1 MMNASNATRQKLV
14 IAVDGPSGSG
24 KSSISR
30 EAARRLGFNFLDTGA
45 MYRMITYYLSSNGIE
60 NESEIEKAISTKEI
74 DFGVS
79 INPDEVQFKLNGE
92 DVSKIIRTELISK
105 KVSYYASL
113 RQVRNFLVGKQ
124 RKLINESSKSI
135 VIEGR
140 DIGSVVIPDADLK
153 IYVTASE
160 EIRAL
165 RRSKELNSSIDQVL
179 IDQKIRDEKDSK
191 REISPLIKPGDS
203 IELDTSS
210 LTFEESVTSFIGLVQ
225 NV

>member
-1 MMNASNATRQKLV
+1 MNASNATRQKLV

-60 NESEIEKAISTKEI
+60 NESEIENALSTKEI
-74 DFGVS
+74 NFGVS

-92 DVSKIIRTELISK
+92 NVSKIIRTDLISK

-113 RQVRNFLVGKQ
+113 RQVRNFLVSKQ

-140 DIGSVVIPDADLK
+140 DIGSVVIPNADLK

-165 RRSKELNSSIDQVL
+165 RRSKELNSSIEQVL

-191 REISPLIKPGDS
+191 REISPLIKPEDS

-210 LTFEESVTSFIGLVQ
+210 LTFEESVNSFIGLVQ

>member
-1 MMNASNATRQKLV
+1 MNASNATRQKLV

-60 NESEIEKAISTKEI
+60 NESEIENAISTKEI
-74 DFGVS
+74 NFGVS
-79 INPDEVQFKLNGE
+79 INPEEVQFNLNGE

-113 RQVRNFLVGKQ
+113 RKVRNFLVGKQ
-124 RKLINESSKSI
+124 RNLINESSKSI

-165 RRSKELNSSIDQVL
+165 RRSKELDSSMEQVL

-191 REISPLIKPGDS
+191 REISPLIKPDDS

-210 LTFEESVTSFIGLVQ
+210 LTFEESVNSFIGLVK

>member
-1 MMNASNATRQKLV
+1 MNASNATRQKLV

-45 MYRMITYYLSSNGIE
+45 MYRMITYFLSSNGIE
-60 NESEIEKAISTKEI
+60 NESEIENAISTKEI
-74 DFGVS
+74 NFGVS
-79 INPDEVQFKLNGE
+79 INPEEVQFKLNGE

-113 RQVRNFLVGKQ
+113 RKVRNFLVGKQ

-165 RRSKELNSSIDQVL
+165 RRSKELNSSMEQVL

-191 REISPLIKPGDS
+191 REISPLIKPDDS
-203 IELDTSS
+203 IELDTSY
-210 LTFEESVTSFIGLVQ
+210 LTFEESVNSFIGLVK

>member
-1 MMNASNATRQKLV
+1 MNASNATRQKLV

-45 MYRMITYYLSSNGIE
+45 MYRMITYFLSSNGIE
-60 NESEIEKAISTKEI
+60 NESEIENAISTKEI
-74 DFGVS
+74 NFGVS
-79 INPDEVQFKLNGE
+79 INPEEVQFKLNGE

-113 RQVRNFLVGKQ
+113 RKVRNFLVGKQ
-124 RKLINESSKSI
+124 RNLINESSKSI

-165 RRSKELNSSIDQVL
+165 RRSKELNSSMEQVL

-191 REISPLIKPGDS
+191 REISPLIKPDDS
-203 IELDTSS
+203 IELDTSY
-210 LTFEESVTSFIGLVQ
+210 LTFEESVNSFIGLVK

>member
-1 MMNASNATRQKLV
+1 MNASNATRQKLV
-14 IAVDGPSGSG
+14 VAVDGPSGSG

-60 NESEIEKAISTKEI
+60 NESEIENAISTKEI
-74 DFGVS
+74 NFGVS
-79 INPDEVQFKLNGE
+79 INPEEVQFKLNGE

-113 RQVRNFLVGKQ
+113 RKVRNFLVGKQ
-124 RKLINESSKSI
+124 RNLINESSKSI

-165 RRSKELNSSIDQVL
+165 RRSKELNSSMEQVL

-191 REISPLIKPGDS
+191 REISPLIKPDDS

-210 LTFEESVTSFIGLVQ
+210 LTFEESVNSFIGLVQ

>member
-1 MMNASNATRQKLV
+1 MNASNATRQKLV

-45 MYRMITYYLSSNGIE
+45 MYRMITYYLSNNGIV
-60 NESEIEKAISTKEI
+60 NESEIENALSTKEI
-74 DFGVS
+74 NFGVS

-140 DIGSVVIPDADLK
+140 DIGSVVIPNADLK

-191 REISPLIKPGDS
+191 REISPLIKPEDS

-210 LTFEESVTSFIGLVQ
+210 LTFEESVNSFIGLVQ

>member
-1 MMNASNATRQKLV
+1 MNASNATRQKLV

-60 NESEIEKAISTKEI
+60 NESEIENAISTKEI
-74 DFGVS
+74 NFGVS
-79 INPDEVQFKLNGE
+79 INPEEVQFNLNGE

-113 RQVRNFLVGKQ
+113 RKVRNFLVGKQ
-124 RKLINESSKSI
+124 RNLINESSKSI

-165 RRSKELNSSIDQVL
+165 RRSKELDSSMEQVL

-191 REISPLIKPGDS
+191 REISPLIKPDDS

-210 LTFEESVTSFIGLVQ
+210 LTFEESVNSFIGLVQ

>member
-1 MMNASNATRQKLV
+1 MNASNATRQKLV

-60 NESEIEKAISTKEI
+60 NESEIENAISTKEI
-74 DFGVS
+74 NFGVS
-79 INPDEVQFKLNGE
+79 INPEEVQFKLNGE

-113 RQVRNFLVGKQ
+113 RKVRNFLVGKQ

-165 RRSKELNSSIDQVL
+165 RRSKELNSSMEQVL

-191 REISPLIKPGDS
+191 REISPLIKPDDS

-210 LTFEESVTSFIGLVQ
+210 LTFEESVNSFIGLVQ

>member
-1 MMNASNATRQKLV
+1 MNASNATRQKLV

-60 NESEIEKAISTKEI
+60 NESEIENAISTKEI
-74 DFGVS
+74 NFGVS
-79 INPDEVQFKLNGE
+79 INPEEVQFKLNGE

-165 RRSKELNSSIDQVL
+165 RRSKELNSSMEQVL

-191 REISPLIKPGDS
+191 REISPLIKPDDS

-210 LTFEESVTSFIGLVQ
+210 LTFEESVNSFIGLVQ

>member
-1 MMNASNATRQKLV
+1 MNASNATRQKLV

-60 NESEIEKAISTKEI
+60 NESEIENALSTKEI
-74 DFGVS
+74 NFGVS

-92 DVSKIIRTELISK
+92 NVSKIIRTDLISK

-113 RQVRNFLVGKQ
+113 RQVRNFLVSKQ

-140 DIGSVVIPDADLK
+140 DIGSVVIPNADLK

-165 RRSKELNSSIDQVL
+165 RRSKELNSSIEQVL

-191 REISPLIKPGDS
+191 REISPLIKPEDS

>member
-1 MMNASNATRQKLV
+1 MNASNATRQKLV
-14 IAVDGPSGSG
+14 VAVDGPSGSG

-60 NESEIEKAISTKEI
+60 NESEIENAISTKEI
-74 DFGVS
+74 NFGVS
-79 INPDEVQFKLNGE
+79 INPEEVQFNLNGE

-113 RQVRNFLVGKQ
+113 RKVRNFLVGKQ

-140 DIGSVVIPDADLK
+140 DIGSVVIPYADLK

-165 RRSKELNSSIDQVL
+165 RRSKELNSSMEQVL

-191 REISPLIKPGDS
+191 REISPLIKPDDS
-203 IELDTSS
+203 IELDTSY
-210 LTFEESVTSFIGLVQ
+210 LTFEESVNSFIGLVK

>member
-1 MMNASNATRQKLV
+1 MNASNATRQKLV

-60 NESEIEKAISTKEI
+60 NESEIEKFISTKEI

-160 EIRAL
+160 KIRAL
-165 RRSKELNSSIDQVL
+165 RRSKELNSSIEQVL

-191 REISPLIKPGDS
+191 REISPLIKPEDS

-210 LTFEESVTSFIGLVQ
+210 LTFEESVNSFIGLVQ

>member
-1 MMNASNATRQKLV
+1 MNASNATRQKLV

-60 NESEIEKAISTKEI
+60 NESEIENAISTKEI
-74 DFGVS
+74 NFGVS
-79 INPDEVQFKLNGE
+79 INPEEVQFKLNGE

-113 RQVRNFLVGKQ
+113 RKVRNFLVGKQ
-124 RKLINESSKSI
+124 RNLINESSKSI

-165 RRSKELNSSIDQVL
+165 RRSKELDSSMEQVL

-191 REISPLIKPGDS
+191 REISPLIKPDDS
-203 IELDTSS
+203 IELDTSY
-210 LTFEESVTSFIGLVQ
+210 LTFEESVNSFIGLVK

>member
-1 MMNASNATRQKLV
+1 MNASNATRQKLV

-60 NESEIEKAISTKEI
+60 NESEIENALSTKEI
-74 DFGVS
+74 NFGVS

-113 RQVRNFLVGKQ
+113 RQVRNFLVSKQ

-140 DIGSVVIPDADLK
+140 DIGSVVIPNADLK

-191 REISPLIKPGDS
+191 REISPLIKPEDS

-210 LTFEESVTSFIGLVQ
+210 LTFEESVNSFIGLVQ

>member
-1 MMNASNATRQKLV
+1 MNASNATRQKLV

-60 NESEIEKAISTKEI
+60 NESEIENAISTKEI
-74 DFGVS
+74 NFGVS
-79 INPDEVQFKLNGE
+79 INPEEVQFTLNGE
-92 DVSKIIRTELISK
+92 DVSKIIRSELISK

-113 RQVRNFLVGKQ
+113 RKVRNFLVGKQ
-124 RKLINESSKSI
+124 RNLINESSKSI

-165 RRSKELNSSIDQVL
+165 RRSKELNSSMEQVL

-191 REISPLIKPGDS
+191 REISPLIKPDDS

-210 LTFEESVTSFIGLVQ
+210 LTFEESVNSFIGLVQ

>member
-1 MMNASNATRQKLV
+1 MNASNATRQKLV

-45 MYRMITYYLSSNGIE
+45 MYRMITYYLSNNGIV
-60 NESEIEKAISTKEI
+60 NESEIENALSTKKI

-113 RQVRNFLVGKQ
+113 RQVRNFLVSKQ

-140 DIGSVVIPDADLK
+140 DIGSVVIPNADLK

-165 RRSKELNSSIDQVL
+165 RRSKELNSSIEQVL

-191 REISPLIKPGDS
+191 REISPLIKPEDS

-210 LTFEESVTSFIGLVQ
+210 LTFEESVNSFIGLVQ

>member
-1 MMNASNATRQKLV
+1 MNASNATRQKLV

-60 NESEIEKAISTKEI
+60 NESEIENALSTKEI
-74 DFGVS
+74 NFGVS

-92 DVSKIIRTELISK
+92 NVSKIIRTDLISK

-140 DIGSVVIPDADLK
+140 DIGSVVIPNADLK

-165 RRSKELNSSIDQVL
+165 RRSKELNSSIEQVL

-191 REISPLIKPGDS
+191 REISPLIKPEDS

>member
-1 MMNASNATRQKLV
+1 MNASNTTRQKLV

-45 MYRMITYYLSSNGIE
+45 MYRMITYFLSSNGIE
-60 NESEIEKAISTKEI
+60 NESEIENAISTKEI
-74 DFGVS
+74 NFGVS
-79 INPDEVQFKLNGE
+79 INPEEVQFNLNGE

-113 RQVRNFLVGKQ
+113 RKVRNFLVGKQ
-124 RKLINESSKSI
+124 RNLINESSKSI

-165 RRSKELNSSIDQVL
+165 RRSKELNSSMEQVL

-191 REISPLIKPGDS
+191 REISPLIKPDDS

-210 LTFEESVTSFIGLVQ
+210 LTFEESVNSFIGLVQ

>member
-1 MMNASNATRQKLV
+1 SNATRQKLV

-60 NESEIEKAISTKEI
+60 NESEIENAISTKEI
-74 DFGVS
+74 NFGVS
-79 INPDEVQFKLNGE
+79 INPEEVQFKLNGE

-113 RQVRNFLVGKQ
+113 RKVRNFLVGKQ

-140 DIGSVVIPDADLK
+140 DIGSVVIPNADLK

-165 RRSKELNSSIDQVL
+165 RRSKELNSSIEQVL

-191 REISPLIKPGDS
+191 REISPLIKPDDS

-210 LTFEESVTSFIGLVQ
+210 LTFEESVNSFIGLVQ

>member
-1 MMNASNATRQKLV
+1 MNASNATRQKLV

-60 NESEIEKAISTKEI
+60 NESEIENAISTKEI
-74 DFGVS
+74 NFGVS
-79 INPDEVQFKLNGE
+79 INPEEVQFTLNGE
-92 DVSKIIRTELISK
+92 DVSKIIRSELISK

-113 RQVRNFLVGKQ
+113 RKVRNFLVGKQ
-124 RKLINESSKSI
+124 RNLINESSKSI

-165 RRSKELNSSIDQVL
+165 RRSKELDSSMEQVL

-191 REISPLIKPGDS
+191 REISPLIKPDDS

-210 LTFEESVTSFIGLVQ
+210 LTFEESVNSFIGLVQ

>member
-1 MMNASNATRQKLV
+1 MNASNATRQKLV

-60 NESEIEKAISTKEI
+60 NESEIENAISTKEI
-74 DFGVS
+74 NFGVS
-79 INPDEVQFKLNGE
+79 INPEEVQFNLNGE

-113 RQVRNFLVGKQ
+113 RKVRNFLVGKQ

-165 RRSKELNSSIDQVL
+165 RRSKELNSSMEQVL

-191 REISPLIKPGDS
+191 REISPLIKPDDS

-210 LTFEESVTSFIGLVQ
+210 LTFEESVNSFIGLVQ

>member
-1 MMNASNATRQKLV
+1 MNASNATRQKLV

-60 NESEIEKAISTKEI
+60 NESEIENAISTKEI
-74 DFGVS
+74 NFGVS
-79 INPDEVQFKLNGE
+79 INPEEVQFTLNGE
-92 DVSKIIRTELISK
+92 DVSKIIRSELISK

-113 RQVRNFLVGKQ
+113 RKVRNFLVGKQ
-124 RKLINESSKSI
+124 RNLINESSKSI

-165 RRSKELNSSIDQVL
+165 RRSKELNSSLEQVL

-191 REISPLIKPGDS
+191 REISPLIKPDDS

-210 LTFEESVTSFIGLVQ
+210 LTFEESVNSFIGLVQ

>member
-1 MMNASNATRQKLV
+1 MNASNATRQKLV

-60 NESEIEKAISTKEI
+60 NESEIENALSTKEI
-74 DFGVS
+74 NFGVS

-92 DVSKIIRTELISK
+92 DVSKIIRTDLISK

-113 RQVRNFLVGKQ
+113 RQVRNFLVSKQ

-140 DIGSVVIPDADLK
+140 DIGSVVIPNADLK

-165 RRSKELNSSIDQVL
+165 RRSKELNSSIEQVL

-191 REISPLIKPGDS
+191 REISPLIKPEDS

-210 LTFEESVTSFIGLVQ
+210 LTFEESVNSFIGLVQ

>member
-1 MMNASNATRQKLV
+1 MNASNATRQKLV

-60 NESEIEKAISTKEI
+60 NESEIENALSTKEI
-74 DFGVS
+74 NFGVS

-92 DVSKIIRTELISK
+92 NVSKIIRTDLISK

-113 RQVRNFLVGKQ
+113 RQVRNFLVSKQ

-140 DIGSVVIPDADLK
+140 DIGSVVIPNADLK

-165 RRSKELNSSIDQVL
+165 RRSKELNSSIEQVL

-191 REISPLIKPGDS
+191 REISPLIKPEDS

-210 LTFEESVTSFIGLVQ
+210 LTFEESVNSFMGLVQ

>member
-1 MMNASNATRQKLV
+1 MNASNATRQKLV

-60 NESEIEKAISTKEI
+60 NESEIENAISTKEI
-74 DFGVS
+74 NFGVS
-79 INPDEVQFKLNGE
+79 INPEEVQFNLNGE

-113 RQVRNFLVGKQ
+113 RKVRNFLVGKQ

-165 RRSKELNSSIDQVL
+165 RRSKELNSSIEQVL

-191 REISPLIKPGDS
+191 REISPLIKPEDS

-210 LTFEESVTSFIGLVQ
+210 LTFEESVNSFIGLVQ

>member
-1 MMNASNATRQKLV
+1 MNASNATRQKLV

-60 NESEIEKAISTKEI
+60 NESEIEKALSTKEI
-74 DFGVS
+74 NFGVS
-79 INPDEVQFKLNGE
+79 INPDEFQFKLNGE

-113 RQVRNFLVGKQ
+113 RQVRNFLVSKQ

-140 DIGSVVIPDADLK
+140 DIGSVVIPNADLK

-165 RRSKELNSSIDQVL
+165 RRSKELNSSIEQVL

-191 REISPLIKPGDS
+191 REISPLIKPEDS

-210 LTFEESVTSFIGLVQ
+210 LTFEESVNSFIGLVQ

>member
-1 MMNASNATRQKLV
+1 MNASNATRQKLV

-74 DFGVS
+74 NFGVS
-79 INPDEVQFKLNGE
+79 INPDEVQFKINGE

-140 DIGSVVIPDADLK
+140 DIGSVVIPNADLK

-165 RRSKELNSSIDQVL
+165 RRSKELNSSIEQVL

-191 REISPLIKPGDS
+191 REISPLIKPEDS

-210 LTFEESVTSFIGLVQ
+210 LTFEESVNSFIGLVQ

>member
-1 MMNASNATRQKLV
+1 MNASNATRQKLV

-60 NESEIEKAISTKEI
+60 NESEIENAISTKEI
-74 DFGVS
+74 NFGVS
-79 INPDEVQFKLNGE
+79 INPEEVQFNLNGE

-113 RQVRNFLVGKQ
+113 RKVRNFLVGKQ
-124 RKLINESSKSI
+124 RNLINESSKSI

-165 RRSKELNSSIDQVL
+165 RRSKELNSSMEQVL

-191 REISPLIKPGDS
+191 REISPLIKPDDS

-210 LTFEESVTSFIGLVQ
+210 LTFEESVNSFIGLVQ

>member
-1 MMNASNATRQKLV
+1 MNASNATRQKLV

-45 MYRMITYYLSSNGIE
+45 MYRMVTYYLSSNGIE

-79 INPDEVQFKLNGE
+79 IKPDEVQFKLNGE

-140 DIGSVVIPDADLK
+140 DIGSVVIPNADLK

-165 RRSKELNSSIDQVL
+165 RRSKELNSSIEQVL

-191 REISPLIKPGDS
+191 REISPLIKPEDS

-210 LTFEESVTSFIGLVQ
+210 LTFEESVNSFIGLVQ

>member
-1 MMNASNATRQKLV
+1 MNASNATRQKLV

-60 NESEIEKAISTKEI
+60 NESEIENAISTKEI
-74 DFGVS
+74 NFGVS
-79 INPDEVQFKLNGE
+79 INPEEVQFNLNGE

-113 RQVRNFLVGKQ
+113 RKVRNFLVGKQ
-124 RKLINESSKSI
+124 RNLINESSKSI

-165 RRSKELNSSIDQVL
+165 RRSKELNSSMEQVL

-191 REISPLIKPGDS
+191 REISPLIKPDDS

-210 LTFEESVTSFIGLVQ
+210 LTFEESVNSFIGLVK

>member
-1 MMNASNATRQKLV
+1 MNASNATRQKLV

-45 MYRMITYYLSSNGIE
+45 MYRMITYYLSNNGIV
-60 NESEIEKAISTKEI
+60 NESEIENALSTKEI
-74 DFGVS
+74 NFGVS

-113 RQVRNFLVGKQ
+113 RQVRNFLVSKQ

-140 DIGSVVIPDADLK
+140 DIGSVVIPNADLK

-191 REISPLIKPGDS
+191 REISPLIKPEDS

-210 LTFEESVTSFIGLVQ
+210 LTFEESVNSFIGLVQ

>member
-1 MMNASNATRQKLV
+1 MNASNATRQKLV

-60 NESEIEKAISTKEI
+60 NESEIENALSTKEI
-74 DFGVS
+74 NFGVS

-140 DIGSVVIPDADLK
+140 DIGSVVIPNADLK

-191 REISPLIKPGDS
+191 REISPLIKPEDS

-210 LTFEESVTSFIGLVQ
+210 LTFEESVNSFIGLVQ

>member
-1 MMNASNATRQKLV
+1 MNASNSTRQKLV

-74 DFGVS
+74 NFGVS

-165 RRSKELNSSIDQVL
+165 RRSKELNSSIEQVL

-191 REISPLIKPGDS
+191 REISPLIKPEDS

>member
-1 MMNASNATRQKLV
+1 MNASNATRQKLV

-60 NESEIEKAISTKEI
+60 NESEIENAIYTKEI
-74 DFGVS
+74 NFGVS
-79 INPDEVQFKLNGE
+79 INPEEVQFKLNGE

-113 RQVRNFLVGKQ
+113 RKVRNFLVGQQ
-124 RKLINESSKSI
+124 RNLINESSKSI

-140 DIGSVVIPDADLK
+140 DIGSVVIPNADLK

-165 RRSKELNSSIDQVL
+165 RRSKELNSSMEQVL

-191 REISPLIKPGDS
+191 REISPLIKPDDS

-210 LTFEESVTSFIGLVQ
+210 LTFEESVNSFIGLVQ

>member
-1 MMNASNATRQKLV
+1 MNASNTTRQKLV

-60 NESEIEKAISTKEI
+60 NESEIENAISTKEI
-74 DFGVS
+74 NFGVS
-79 INPDEVQFKLNGE
+79 INPEEVQFNLNGE

-113 RQVRNFLVGKQ
+113 RKVRNFLVGKQ
-124 RKLINESSKSI
+124 RNLINESSKSI

-140 DIGSVVIPDADLK
+140 DIGSVVIPNADLK

-165 RRSKELNSSIDQVL
+165 RRSKELNSSLEQVL

-191 REISPLIKPGDS
+191 REISPLIKPDDS

-210 LTFEESVTSFIGLVQ
+210 LTFEESVNSFIGLVQ

>member
-1 MMNASNATRQKLV
+1 MNASNATRQKLV

-60 NESEIEKAISTKEI
+60 NESEIENAISTKEI
-74 DFGVS
+74 NFGVS
-79 INPDEVQFKLNGE
+79 INPEEVQFNLNGE

-113 RQVRNFLVGKQ
+113 RKVRNFLVGKQ
-124 RKLINESSKSI
+124 RNLINESSKSI

-140 DIGSVVIPDADLK
+140 DIGSVVIPYADLK

-165 RRSKELNSSIDQVL
+165 RRSKELNSSMEQVL

-191 REISPLIKPGDS
+191 REISPLIKPDDS

-210 LTFEESVTSFIGLVQ
+210 LTFEESVNSFIGLVQ

>member
-1 MMNASNATRQKLV
+1 MNASNATRQKLV

-45 MYRMITYYLSSNGIE
+45 MYRMITYYLSNNGIV
-60 NESEIEKAISTKEI
+60 NESEIENALSTKEI

-140 DIGSVVIPDADLK
+140 DIGSVVIPNADLK

-191 REISPLIKPGDS
+191 REISPLIKPEDS

-210 LTFEESVTSFIGLVQ
+210 LTFEESVNSFIGLVQ

>member
-1 MMNASNATRQKLV
+1 MNASNATRQKLV

-60 NESEIEKAISTKEI
+60 NESEIENAISTKEI
-74 DFGVS
+74 NFGVS
-79 INPDEVQFKLNGE
+79 INPEEVQFNLNGE

-113 RQVRNFLVGKQ
+113 RKVRNFLVGKQ

-165 RRSKELNSSIDQVL
+165 RRSKELNSSMEQVL

-191 REISPLIKPGDS
+191 REISPLIKPDDS
-203 IELDTSS
+203 IELDTSY
-210 LTFEESVTSFIGLVQ
+210 LTFEESVNSFIGLVK

>member
-1 MMNASNATRQKLV
+1 MNASNATRQKLV

-60 NESEIEKAISTKEI
+60 NESEIENAISTKEI
-74 DFGVS
+74 NFGVS
-79 INPDEVQFKLNGE
+79 INPEEVQFKLNGE

-113 RQVRNFLVGKQ
+113 RKVRNFLVGKQ
-124 RKLINESSKSI
+124 RNLINESSKSI

-140 DIGSVVIPDADLK
+140 DIGSVVIPYADLK

-165 RRSKELNSSIDQVL
+165 RRSKELNSSLEQVL

-191 REISPLIKPGDS
+191 REISPLIKPDDS

-210 LTFEESVTSFIGLVQ
+210 LTFEESVNSFIGLVQ

>member
-1 MMNASNATRQKLV
+1 MNASNATRQKLV

-60 NESEIEKAISTKEI
+60 NESEIENAISTKEI
-74 DFGVS
+74 NFGVS
-79 INPDEVQFKLNGE
+79 INPEEVQFKLNGE

-165 RRSKELNSSIDQVL
+165 RRSKELNSSIEQVL

-191 REISPLIKPGDS
+191 REISPLIKPEDS

-210 LTFEESVTSFIGLVQ
+210 LTFEESVNSFIGLVQ